1 MVAGFLLF
9 GFTVYAFRVQL
20 NPTRNKQQMA
30 KQPANP
36 MIAKR
41 FSKAFIKE
49 LREDIRDGAQSKHI
63 KEGCSNVVFK
73 DTRDNGAR
81 LKLRLSKSGVASF
94 FIIERF
100 LNSDA
105 PNTVNIAGIDAD
117 LDAVTERAKEMQN
130 NIVKGLH
137 PEHGEGLTTELEKQF
152 HPSIRQLHEERL
164 AHMKNRKPRTRKD
177 WIYYFDKLGDWQD
190 IQINELTPKAI
201 LLKHL
206 RLEKKHK
213 GYMADNI
220 IKYVITLINSAMKNP
235 EPNYN
240 RPDRNIVSE
249 TMRYNDAF
257 FINHGQ
263 SRRASRAFP
272 EDKWASI
279 WEAINDLREKQALR
293 NVPTLSRTAHYY
305 FKFLMLT
312 GMRDGTVKTIE
323 WHQIDLAKGTIS
335 WVNAE
340 DVEKKK
346 IDQKVFDLP
355 VCDYIWD
362 MLKQMRAEIVDETGK
377 EPEGYLFKSAG
388 RGKSPY
394 VETGMPD
401 QWQAIREK
409 VGGVV
414 ATMRA
419 NDFRSTFISVADL
432 LAMDRH
438 AVKALI
444 DHKENKRDAYD
455 GYIDRKDP
463 VKRQHVNRIAGY
475 ILETIGEQTKPKEST
490 ILPEYIMKL
499 AQNTALKEDKEPE
512 EVLARWARMGSQ
524 LDKLQT
530 DDPEILMIKN
540 G

>member
-1 MVAGFLLF
+1 MTDKPGKSE
-9 GFTVYAFRVQL
+9 
-20 NPTRNKQQMA
+20 PK
-30 KQPANP
+30 NP
-36 MIAKR
+36 MVPKR

-49 LREDIRDGAQSKHI
+49 LREDIREGAQSKHI
-63 KEGCSNVVFK
+63 KEGCNHVVFK

-81 LKLRLSKSGVASF
+81 LKLRLSKSGAASF
-94 FIIERF
+94 FINERF
-100 LNSDA
+100 LNSG

-117 LDAVTERAKEMQN
+117 LDAVTERAKEMQA

-137 PEHGEGLTTELEKQF
+137 PEHGEGLSPDQLKEYHPTLREL
-152 HPSIRQLHEERL
+152 HNERM
-164 AHMKNRKPRTRKD
+164 AHLSNRKQRTRKD
-177 WIYYFDKLGDWQD
+177 WEYYFEKLGADWQD
-190 IQINELTPKAI
+190 MDISKITPKI
-201 LLKHL
+201 VLLKHR

-235 EPNYN
+235 EPSYK
-240 RPDRNIVSE
+240 RPTRNIVSE

-257 FINHGQ
+257 FVNRGQ

-272 EDKWASI
+272 DDQWPSI
-279 WEAINDLREKQALR
+279 WQAINDLREKQAMR
-293 NVPTLSRTAHYY
+293 NVPTLSRTAYYY

-323 WHQIDLAKGTIS
+323 WHQVDLNRGTIS
-335 WVNAE
+335 WINE
-340 DVEKKK
+340 TDVEKKK
-346 IDQKVFDLP
+346 IEQKIFNLP
-355 VCDYIWD
+355 VCDYVWD
-362 MLKQMRAEIVDETGK
+362 MLKQMRAEIVEETGK

-401 QWQAIREK
+401 QWQSIREI
-409 VGGVV
+409 VGGDV

-419 NDFRSTFISVADL
+419 NDFRSTFISVADR

-455 GYIDRKDP
+455 GYIDRNDP
-463 VKRQHVNRIAGY
+463 TSRQHVNRIAGY
-475 ILETIGEQTKPKEST
+475 ILETIGEQTKTKEST

-499 AQNTALKEDKEPE
+499 AQTTALKEDKEPE
-512 EVLARWARMGSQ
+512 DILARWARMGSQ
-524 LDKLQT
+524 LDKLET
-530 DDPEILMIKN
+530 DDPEVLMIKN